1 MKKIMPYGYD
11 AVSLLIY
18 SISFFYVDDFTKSFS
33 MGLQGYIIFHY
44 LVLFKRLKYNQLSL
58 MFLFFS
64 FTYVVYIQPYYLL
77 DIPYH
82 YLLETQSL
90 VNTNTVLLL
99 HIIFIT
105 TMFFGVREGFGD
117 FRNMTARRSSPVFYM
132 NISILIIM
140 LPASIALNPPL
151 FGEVYT
157 GAVTSSVWIEY
168 CIIFMIISHCYAS
181 TILKKRILLCVIVV
195 YLLLPFMYDR
205 RLQFLLYC
213 LIIYA
218 LYFDGRF
225 SNKTFFLSLTLS
237 FILVRWYA
245 SIRMGTGLT
254 IASSILSVD
263 ENGVMGNNQG
273 GVILASTVYIQL
285 IEDGIFDLCFGVK
298 SAIGVLVSFVL
309 PYKFNLP
316 ETYVNF
322 SALNYRPLPG
332 NGGFPGVY
340 FYIWGGFLGCVMG
353 GFLFRFL
360 VFGKRSRLGLIFS
373 LLMFV
378 TYPKWHSY
386 SLLITV
392 KLGVW
397 LMIFMALADFY
408 YRTSI
413 RRANYV
419 R

>member
-11 AVSLLIY
+11 TVSLLIY
-18 SISFFYVDDFTKSFS
+18 SISFFYVDDLTKSFS

-132 NISILIIM
+132 DISILIIM

-168 CIIFMIISHCYAS
+168 CIIFMII
-181 TILKKRILLCVIVV
+181 
-195 YLLLPFMYDR
+195 
-205 RLQFLLYC
+205 
-213 LIIYA
+213 
-218 LYFDGRF
+218 
-225 SNKTFFLSLTLS
+225 
-237 FILVRWYA
+237 
-245 SIRMGTGLT
+245 
-254 IASSILSVD
+254 
-263 ENGVMGNNQG
+263 
-273 GVILASTVYIQL
+273 
-285 IEDGIFDLCFGVK
+285 
-298 SAIGVLVSFVL
+298 
-309 PYKFNLP
+309 
-316 ETYVNF
+316 
-322 SALNYRPLPG
+322 
-332 NGGFPGVY
+332 
-340 FYIWGGFLGCVMG
+340 
-353 GFLFRFL
+353 
-360 VFGKRSRLGLIFS
+360 
-373 LLMFV
+373 
-378 TYPKWHSY
+378 
-386 SLLITV
+386 
-392 KLGVW
+392 
-397 LMIFMALADFY
+397 
-408 YRTSI
+408 
-413 RRANYV
+413 
-419 R
+419 

>member
-1 MKKIMPYGYD
+1 MDRI
-11 AVSLLIY
+11 
-18 SISFFYVDDFTKSFS
+18 
-33 MGLQGYIIFHY
+33 
-44 LVLFKRLKYNQLSL
+44 
-58 MFLFFS
+58 
-64 FTYVVYIQPYYLL
+64 
-77 DIPYH
+77 
-82 YLLETQSL
+82 
-90 VNTNTVLLL
+90 L
-99 HIIFIT
+99 HNF
-105 TMFFGVREGFGD
+105 
-117 FRNMTARRSSPVFYM
+117 
-132 NISILIIM
+132 
-140 LPASIALNPPL
+140 
-151 FGEVYT
+151 
-157 GAVTSSVWIEY
+157 
-168 CIIFMIISHCYAS
+168 SHCYAS